1 MDDSF
6 TLKNGADRDERS
18 NYIYACRY
26 SIEIYTLTADLFPGP
41 IDEIISM
48 AESVLLI
55 IKAVRKVA

>member
-1 MDDSF
+1 M
-6 TLKNGADRDERS
+6 LAD
-18 NYIYACRY
+18 ILL
-26 SIEIYTLTADLFPGP
+26 IIYTLPADLFPGP